1 VVAGERKPS
10 NVPVMLSCFPESVAV
25 IEPDP
30 ATVDIIVTSIGTG
43 DNRALNVSPADVFCA
58 EAVRPA
64 DADIKHKLAAHKS
77 TVMILRRIAIVFSNA
92 RTLFME
98 TSISILRRS
107 YAGCVVTS
115 SVYLREGILK
125 ELRNQTIASRV

>member
-1 VVAGERKPS
+1 MMV
-10 NVPVMLSCFPESVAV
+10 SCFPESVAV

-58 EAVRPA
+58 GAVRPG
-64 DADIKHKLAAHKS
+64 DADIKHKIVAHRSAA
-77 TVMILRRIAIVFSNA
+77 MILRRNAIVFSNA
-92 RTLFME
+92 RTLFLE

-107 YAGCVVTS
+107 YAGCAVTS

>member
-10 NVPVMLSCFPESVAV
+10 NVPVMLSRFPESVTV

-64 DADIKHKLAAHKS
+64 DADIKHKMAAHKS
-77 TVMILRRIAIVFSNA
+77 AAMILRRNAIVFSNA
-92 RTLFME
+92 RILFLE

>member
-1 VVAGERKPS
+1 MV
-10 NVPVMLSCFPESVAV
+10 SCFPESVAV

-58 EAVRPA
+58 EAVRPV
-64 DADIKHKLAAHKS
+64 DADIKHKIVAHKS

-92 RTLFME
+92 RTLFLE

>member
-1 VVAGERKPS
+1 
-10 NVPVMLSCFPESVAV
+10 M

-43 DNRALNVSPADVFCA
+43 DNRALYVSPADVFCA

-64 DADIKHKLAAHKS
+64 DADIKHKMAAHKS
-77 TVMILRRIAIVFSNA
+77 TVMILRRNVIVFSNT
-92 RTLFME
+92 RTVFLE

-107 YAGCVVTS
+107 YAGCVATS

-125 ELRNQTIASRV
+125 ELRNQAIASRV

>member
-1 VVAGERKPS
+1 MV
-10 NVPVMLSCFPESVAV
+10 
-25 IEPDP
+25 
-30 ATVDIIVTSIGTG
+30 
-43 DNRALNVSPADVFCA
+43 
-58 EAVRPA
+58 
-64 DADIKHKLAAHKS
+64 AHKS

-92 RTLFME
+92 RTLFLE

-115 SVYLREGILK
+115 SVYLRQGILK